1 MIEEHQPGP
10 QLSVVAACTLAAAHR
25 RDHAHS
31 PTTAPCRPHAV
42 EVVHLGGDAVMLCH
56 DCRYDS
62 GFLAHREAEH
72 LASEH
77 QLLTTL
83 ATVLVQAEAEI
94 TPTSAEAADGHHQRV
109 NGRRRGAGAMIDL

>member
-1 MIEEHQPGP
+1 MTEEHQPAP
-10 QLSVVAACTLAAAHR
+10 HLSVVAACTLAAAHR

-31 PTTAPCRPHAV
+31 DTTAPCRPHAV
-42 EVVHLGGDAVMLCH
+42 EVVHLGGHAVMLCH

-77 QLLTTL
+77 QLLTTM
-83 ATVLVQAEAEI
+83 ATVVVEVDPQI
-94 TPTSAEAADGHHQRV
+94 GVGIR
-109 NGRRRGAGAMIDL
+109 